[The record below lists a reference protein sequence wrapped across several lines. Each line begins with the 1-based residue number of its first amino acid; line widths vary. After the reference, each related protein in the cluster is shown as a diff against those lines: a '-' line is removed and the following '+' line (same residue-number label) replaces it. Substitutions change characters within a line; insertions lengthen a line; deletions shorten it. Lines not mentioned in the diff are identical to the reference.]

1 MYKIS
6 KTDKCLKGTITLDG
20 SKSISNRVLIIKA
33 LSGQDFPIHHL
44 STSDDT
50 RTLIRLLDS
59 KDTRLDV
66 GPAGTTFRFLTA
78 YLALQEGTQ
87 ILTGSARMKQRPIG
101 ILVDCLRELGAYIE
115 YEEKEGYPPI
125 KIHAPKAL
133 QTNATIRIASSVS
146 SQYISALLMIAPVLP
161 GGLRLELE
169 GEMVSRPYIEMT
181 LKTMARF
188 EVQHTWEGNTIRVP
202 QQRYQAQSFTV
213 EADWSAASYYYA
225 LAAFSESTD
234 LYLNG
239 LYPESW
245 QADADIVNIMT
256 HFGVQTTYTE
266 TGIHLQ
272 KNAVDTSR
280 FEYDFLNCPDIAQ
293 TLAVVC
299 AGTGQSGKFEG
310 LQTLKIKETD
320 RVEALINELAKIGVS
335 VEEASGNAMEIH
347 ASTTTKS
354 TTPTFATYHDHRMA
368 MALATL
374 ALVNNEVKIENPIV
388 VGKSY
393 PSFWEDLKKLGFE
406 VLEC

>member
-1 MYKIS
+1 MYKVS
-6 KTDKCLKGTITLDG
+6 KADKHLKGTITLDG

-33 LSGQDFPIHHL
+33 LSEHDFPIHHL
-44 STSDDT
+44 SNSDDT
-50 RTLIRLLDS
+50 RTLVRLLGS
-59 KDTRLDV
+59 KETRLDA

-78 YLALQEGTQ
+78 YLALRDGTQ

-101 ILVDCLRELGAYIE
+101 ILVDCLRQLGAHIE

-125 KIHAPKAL
+125 KIHAPQAL
-133 QTNATIRIASSVS
+133 QSNATIQIPASVS
-146 SQYISALLMIAPVLP
+146 SQYISALLMIAPTLP
-161 GGLRLELE
+161 GGLHLQLE

-188 EVQHTWEGNTIRVP
+188 EVQHTWKGNTISVP
-202 QQRYQAQSFTV
+202 EQAYKAQSFIV

-239 LYPESW
+239 LQAESW

-256 HFGVQTTYTE
+256 QFGVQTTYTK

-272 KNAVDTSR
+272 KTAISTDS
-280 FEYDFLNCPDIAQ
+280 FQYDFLNCPDIAQ

-299 AGTGQSGKFEG
+299 AGTNCSGKFEG

-320 RVEALINELAKIGVS
+320 RVQALINELAKIGVK
-335 VEEASGNAMEIH
+335 VEEVPGNAMQIH
-347 ASTTTKS
+347 ASTS
-354 TTPTFATYHDHRMA
+354 TNSNTPTFATYHDHRMA

-374 ALVNNEVKIENPIV
+374 ALVKGEVQIEDPLV

-393 PSFWEDLKKLGFE
+393 PTFWEDLKKLGFD
-406 VLEC
+406 CS